1 VYTFVDRKSLNT
13 ADKLNVL
20 LKQLSFSK
28 QRSVCIVLFFLIA
41 VTLLLVPLR
50 RLEKQLVD
58 WNENFKKLFSSKIL
72 NSEDSKK
79 SRIKTKVKVRKALI
93 VSKQCLELSSQ
104 YHQKHFVKGF
114 ITINIILQKDMIQCA
129 AYIQVKWYHDTQH
142 KDN

>member
-58 WNENFKKLFSSKIL
+58 
-72 NSEDSKK
+72 
-79 SRIKTKVKVRKALI
+79 
-93 VSKQCLELSSQ
+93 
-104 YHQKHFVKGF
+104 
-114 ITINIILQKDMIQCA
+114 
-129 AYIQVKWYHDTQH
+129 
-142 KDN
+142 